1 MIECTLLVE
10 KNFFKS
16 YNMYINKKEPC
27 GRMTLS
33 EIMSI
38 VDNAQS
44 LNNVETKHHLK
55 SVKTLLD
62 GVFCLPYLRGCV

>member
-1 MIECTLLVE
+1 
-10 KNFFKS
+10 
-16 YNMYINKKEPC
+16 
-27 GRMTLS
+27 MTLS

-62 GVFCLPYLRGCV
+62 GVFVCLIYADACSKQ

>member
-1 MIECTLLVE
+1 
-10 KNFFKS
+10 
-16 YNMYINKKEPC
+16 
-27 GRMTLS
+27 MTLS

>member
-1 MIECTLLVE
+1 
-10 KNFFKS
+10 
-16 YNMYINKKEPC
+16 
-27 GRMTLS
+27 MTLS

-44 LNNVETKHHLK
+44 LKELVTEHHLK

-62 GVFCLPYLRGCV
+62 GVFVCFYLRGCV